1 MGTFLSSNAHRPWW
15 LLWLFVGGV
24 LVAVMLYGYVTR
36 DGDLSYGRLT
46 RIPETG
52 VFAGWM
58 VIPPLVIPGLSRFGI
73 PVSTTF
79 LILTVFDPRGL
90 ESMLVKS
97 LLGYAV
103 ALVIGYLVYRFAM
116 RAAERHFIETS
127 RAGLRRADRVDGGN
141 RGPREAAFRQTAG
154 EGMTTSLARR
164 RQRPMAQATSRVMC
178 QGERGAYSLCFVFVD
193 EDGEEDAVH

>member
-1 MGTFLSSNAHRPWW
+1 MRWSQTTAIQTLGTFLSSNAHRPWW

-24 LVAVMLYGYVTR
+24 LVAVMLYGYVTGWR
-36 DGDLSYGRLT
+36 SVLCRLT
-46 RIPETG
+46 RIPG
-52 VFAGWM
+52 NRCLCRVDGD
-58 VIPPLVIPGLSRFGI
+58 PGSGDTRPQSFRHSRQH
-73 PVSTTF
+73 TF

-116 RAAERHFIETS
+116 RAAERHFNRTS

-141 RGPREAAFRQTAG
+141 RGPREAAFRQAAG
-154 EGMTTSLARR
+154 EGMTTPPARR
-164 RQRPMAQATSRVMC
+164 PATPDGPTGLWCSSRK
-178 QGERGAYSLCFVFVD
+178 
-193 EDGEEDAVH
+193 

>member
-1 MGTFLSSNAHRPWW
+1 MSTSDVYMITGFLLAGYAVVANDAIQTLGTFLSSNAHHPWW

-58 VIPPLVIPGLSRFGI
+58 VIPALVIPGLSRFGI

-116 RAAERHFIETS
+116 RAAERHF
-127 RAGLRRADRVDGGN
+127 N
-141 RGPREAAFRQTAG
+141 RNLESWSSTR
-154 EGMTTSLARR
+154 
-164 RQRPMAQATSRVMC
+164 
-178 QGERGAYSLCFVFVD
+178 
-193 EDGEEDAVH
+193 